1 MKKLLTNTIFGA
13 LLASSVAF
21 ASSAEEIAVVVKIDG
36 IPWYNLHGQGVEQ
49 AGKDLGVD
57 AFQVGPV
64 DADPAQQVKIIE
76 DLIARGV
83 DAIAVV
89 PNDANVLAPVL
100 AKAQENGIV
109 VVTNESIGQEGA
121 DWNVEVTI
129 PDEFAIKIFEDM
141 AQGMGGKGEYAVFV
155 GTLTAPLHNYWADVG
170 IAYINEKYP
179 EMTLVTDRFGVAE
192 SVEDSRATTLDLMK
206 TYPELAGI
214 AAMGSLGPIGAGQAL
229 TELNETE
236 QVFVSGTVIPNQGM
250 RYLKTGAI
258 DRGTLWSPIVNGY
271 VMAATAKAIMDG
283 EKIEDG
289 FSVEDAGSA
298 TVNQEARNIQFNAIL
313 DITKDNVA
321 EYGF

>member
-1 MKKLLTNTIFGA
+1 MAAAAAIA
-13 LLASSVAF
+13 IPAVAM
-21 ASSAEEIAVVVKIDG
+21 SQEVAVVVKIDG

-49 AGKDLGVD
+49 AGEDLGMT

-83 DAIAVV
+83 NAIAVV

-100 AKAQENGIV
+100 TKAQENGIV
-109 VVTNESIGQEGA
+109 VVTNESEGQEGS

-129 PDEFAIKIFEDM
+129 PDDFAVKIFEDM
-141 AQGMGGKGEYAVFV
+141 AQGMGGTGDYAGFV

-170 IAYINEKYP
+170 IEYIAENYP
-179 EMTLVTDRFGVAE
+179 DMNLVTDRFGVAE

-206 TYPELAGI
+206 AYPDLAGI

-229 TELNETE
+229 TELGQEE

-250 RYLKTGAI
+250 RYLRTGAI

-283 EKIEDG
+283 EEIADG
-289 FSVEDAGSA
+289 FSIPGAGEA
-298 TVNQEARNIQFNAIL
+298 TVNQETRNIQFHAIL
-313 DITKDNVA
+313 DITAENVA
-321 EYGF
+321 EFGF